1 MKEFVCPIT
10 LQYYPMFSSPWLPF
24 SNQAHN
30 QQLTGLLSQ
39 GQFSFSSTNHHLVSS
54 HLSARMGIVLKVN
67 VSGSSLCFL
76 HWTGCLT
83 EVEIPSVCSQVIP
96 LALWQVFF
104 HLALS
109 SATHLAIS
117 LQALLL
123 FHHSKSS
130 KTPSLADGPVCWHL
144 WADPWPPCY
153 QSNHSAI
160 ISIEQWGGTPG

>member
-1 MKEFVCPIT
+1 
-10 LQYYPMFSSPWLPF
+10 MFSSPWLPF

-30 QQLTGLLSQ
+30 QQLTELLSQ
-39 GQFSFSSTNHHLVSS
+39 GQFSFSSTHHNLVPSCLSS
-54 HLSARMGIVLKVN
+54 RTGIVLKAN

-76 HWTGCLT
+76 HWTGCLS

-123 FHHSKSS
+123 FSS
-130 KTPSLADGPVCWHL
+130 LQKFKNTQSSRWTCVLTPVSWSLTTLLPK
-144 WADPWPPCY
+144 
-153 QSNHSAI
+153 QSFCHY
-160 ISIEQWGGTPG
+160 